1 MEGRGKG
8 LKRVLLPPK
17 ALKRKVVKKK
27 NLLLK
32 QFRFSCFCLFVIC
45 VSEADLLSVS
55 LQIPAFL
62 PAPVI
67 TPTLVLLLSFG
78 GKLNTFPNYAL
89 RCLRCS
95 VTSNVVFTKQA
106 PVSPMKMTC
115 STNTTWHLQ
124 LWSPALDWAT
134 RAECAYLTN
143 PRWEAKYS
151 HSNSFLIVPLIYLV
165 FN

>member
-17 ALKRKVVKKK
+17 ALKTKSRLVKK

-32 QFRFSCFCLFVIC
+32 HFRFSRFCLFVIC
-45 VSEADLLSVS
+45 VSEADLFSVS

-67 TPTLVLLLSFG
+67 TPSLVFLLAFG
-78 GKLNTFPNYAL
+78 GKLNTFPNYTL
-89 RCLRCS
+89 HCLRCS
-95 VTSNVVFTKQA
+95 VTSNAVFTKQA
-106 PVSPMKMTC
+106 PVSPVKMTC

-124 LWSPALDWAT
+124 LRSPALDWAT
-134 RAECAYLTN
+134 QLSVRISQALAERPNTVTVIN
-143 PRWEAKYS
+143 
-151 HSNSFLIVPLIYLV
+151 F
-165 FN
+165 